1 MDKREYKLFKD
12 NQEDSTSISTVS
24 KIIEQLDRL
33 QKLYV
38 ELNDDF
44 PLSVPLNREQYL
56 LFKER
61 ASQPLNV
68 NQIHPNDVSS
78 SPIEIIRR
86 TEDDEIWINI
96 DNIDNIDN
104 FDLRAIKKDIDKELV
119 KIHPSIFLIS
129 HSGSNISFEK
139 FDKGKRAELT
149 IGFSFIYRK
158 SLTESIPYTMWQ
170 VFPSDDDG
178 FIKFYPHKVAKHF
191 SERTNEFALQ
201 HASK

>member
-24 KIIEQLDRL
+24 NIIEQLDKL
-33 QKLYV
+33 QKLYMK
-38 ELNDDF
+38 LNEDF
-44 PLSVPLNREQYL
+44 PLNREQYL

-86 TEDDEIWINI
+86 TGDYEIWINI
-96 DNIDNIDN
+96 RFIDN
-104 FDLRAIKKDIDKELV
+104 FDFRGIRNDIDKELV
-119 KIHPSIFLIS
+119 KINPSIFLIS

-139 FDKGKRAELT
+139 LDKGKRVELT

-158 SLTESIPYTMWQ
+158 SLTESIPFTIWQ

-191 SERTNEFALQ
+191 SDRTNEFALL
-201 HASK
+201 HAPK